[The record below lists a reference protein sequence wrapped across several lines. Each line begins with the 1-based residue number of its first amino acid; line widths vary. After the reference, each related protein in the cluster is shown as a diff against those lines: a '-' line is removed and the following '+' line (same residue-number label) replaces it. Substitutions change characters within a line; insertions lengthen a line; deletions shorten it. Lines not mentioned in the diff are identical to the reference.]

1 MSTQILIVEDDL
13 YFAGILRDY
22 LEYLGY
28 AVEVASDGQAGL
40 DTWMRLRPD
49 ILLSDVLLPRLN
61 GLELAARVKAEAP
74 AVPVILMSA
83 VYKDAEEIQ
92 ANLRQCGADDY
103 LIKPFDLPDLR
114 EKLRGLTTA
123 PASQDMQT
131 DPGLQV
137 VPYLADTKVP
147 KEGRVDAGFLA
158 PLLLALRARNHTGV
172 LALRDGARWKDIVLL
187 NGRPVWADGSDDHD
201 RLGTML
207 LEQGSI
213 TQAQF
218 EAAVTTMQ
226 ERRIAFGTALTEL
239 RLLTATELYSQLRR
253 LVLRRVV
260 AAFAWTHGE
269 WTLGSIF
276 PRQSSS
282 FEVPALRAV
291 LRGLLAHGDHAA
303 MRRELEPHGSRYV
316 IPTGRFGTDW
326 AELKDDPA
334 VSALGPFVSGMRT
347 LDTLRGLE
355 VVEAADLE
363 VLAWVL
369 FRAGSIGFAESPQTG
384 MREQPSLTMSRAPAP
399 DQTLTDIGEQIIR
412 AWLSLWQANYFDIF
426 ALDPNADEATV
437 RAALEQPLL
446 SWDAESLPENL
457 PGDIRQKAKALCAW
471 IAEARH
477 TLADPGR
484 RDAYSS
490 RLDEGLTGL
499 YRRIET
505 ADVAEASMFFQLG
518 KGFMQNRDFSEAKR
532 SFSRAV
538 ERCPDSAEYL
548 AYLGYASYRKGG
560 GTPSA
565 ALDAR
570 DRLDQALQFDPHFAM
585 AWFFRGVIARD
596 QKEYR
601 DAVEAFDKAL
611 QYDPGFE
618 PARRS
623 LQQVQ
628 QLDQGTRGPLNRGR

>member
-1 MSTQILIVEDDL
+1 MATQVLIVEDDA

-22 LEYLGY
+22 LEYVGY
-28 AVEVASDGQAGL
+28 GVEIARDGQAGL
-40 DTWMRLRPD
+40 EAWRRSPPD

-61 GLELAARVKAEAP
+61 GLELSARVKAETP
-74 AVPVILMSA
+74 DIPVVLMSA
-83 VYKDAEEIQ
+83 VYNDADEIK
-92 ANLRQCGADDY
+92 ANLRQCSADDY

-114 EKLRGLTTA
+114 EKLRALTKT
-123 PASQDMQT
+123 PEPPEVQT

-137 VPYLADTKVP
+137 VPYLAAISMP
-147 KEGRVDAGFLA
+147 KEGRVEAAFLA
-158 PLLLALRARNHTGV
+158 PVLLSLRATNHTGV

-207 LEQGSI
+207 LEDGTISQSE
-213 TQAQF
+213 F
-218 EAAVTTMQ
+218 EAAVASMQ
-226 ERRIAFGTALTEL
+226 ERSIAFGSALTEL
-239 RLLTATELYSQLRR
+239 KLLTATDLYKQLRR

-260 AAFAWTHGE
+260 AAFAWTHGD
-269 WTLGSIF
+269 WTLGSVF

-303 MRRELEPHGSRYV
+303 ISRELAPRMSQYA

-326 AELKDDPA
+326 AELKGDQA
-334 VSALGPFVSGMRT
+334 AAALGPFISGGRT
-347 LDTLRGLE
+347 LETLRAIE
-355 VVEAADLE
+355 VVDPSDLE
-363 VLAWVL
+363 VLVWVL
-369 FRAGSIGFAESPQTG
+369 FRAGSIGFADTAHTST
-384 MREQPSLTMSRAPAP
+384 REQPSISMPRINAP

-412 AWLSLWQANYFDIF
+412 AWLKHWQANYFDIF
-426 ALDPNADEATV
+426 ELDANADESAIA
-437 RAALEQPLL
+437 AALERPLL
-446 SWDAESLPENL
+446 TWDAESLPPNL

-471 IAEARH
+471 IDEARS
-477 TLADPGR
+477 TLADPER

-490 RLDEGLTGL
+490 RLYEGLTGL

-505 ADVAEASMFFQLG
+505 PEVAQASMFFQLG
-518 KGFMQNRDFSEAKR
+518 KGFMQNRDFSEARR

-548 AYLGYASYRKGG
+548 AYLGYAGYRRGG
-560 GTPSA
+560 ATPSSA
-565 ALDAR
+565 HDAR
-570 DRLDQALQFDPHFAM
+570 TRLDEALEIDPHFAM
-585 AWFFRGVIARD
+585 AWFFLGVIARD

-601 DAVEAFDKAL
+601 AAEESFDKAL

-623 LQQVQ
+623 LEQVQ
-628 QLDQGTRGPLNRGR
+628 LLARGTRGPLNRGS